1 LTAPT
6 GLEAR
11 TLACFAN
18 VFPDLPAD
26 QLPTVSQA
34 SLAKWDSIAHVTL
47 LAALSEEFHLEPDF
61 EGWQEVSSFALALDF
76 VRHRHAPG

>member
-1 LTAPT
+1 MTAPADV
-6 GLEAR
+6 EAR
-11 TLACFAN
+11 TLACFSN
-18 VFPDLPAD
+18 IFPDVPGD

-34 SLAKWDSIAHVTL
+34 SLPKWDSIAHVTL

-76 VRHRHAPG
+76 VRRRHAAG